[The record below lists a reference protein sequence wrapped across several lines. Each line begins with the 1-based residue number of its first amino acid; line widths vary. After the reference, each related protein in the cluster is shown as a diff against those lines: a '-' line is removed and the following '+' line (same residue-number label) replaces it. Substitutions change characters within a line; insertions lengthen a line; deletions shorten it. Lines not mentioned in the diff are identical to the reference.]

1 MHGTYIEIIHENQ
14 LGFSGYKMLNTKEI
28 EPLNETAT
36 DFKEKGAPLK
46 KIFFPKLREMY
57 LYFFFSCKRKLVNW

>member
-1 MHGTYIEIIHENQ
+1 
-14 LGFSGYKMLNTKEI
+14 MLNTKEI